1 MKAIKYIVLILF
13 GVISINVCAQNNN
26 SERFAI
32 KASAEIGL
40 GNSISSNS
48 YISSLSSKAT
58 TGSYGLDFGWTFW
71 SQKGHRLEAN
81 IGVAYSPAAIE
92 LELGSFDYNYGAP
105 ATADMDG
112 ESYQRYYEIS
122 NLHQK
127 VSLGRVTLPIYLTYG
142 YKCNGWFGLH
152 ADLGVRFGFKTNA
165 TISEVSGE
173 AYSYG
178 IYPQYD
184 NLLIDESYLNDF
196 GTTNLANAGYGTPV
210 CNGFSTSVLVGVGA
224 EFSISKHLGA
234 DISVRYNRGITNLF
248 KEQYSGQDFTNASA
262 PINYSV
268 SDGQQVKSLTDYLSS
283 SKVSPLSL
291 RIALIYRF

>member
-13 GVISINVCAQNNN
+13 GVISFNVCAQNNN

-40 GNSISSNS
+40 GNSISAT
-48 YISSLSSKAT
+48 SSINPLSSKAT
-58 TGSYGLDFGWTFW
+58 MGNYGLDFGWTFW

-81 IGVAYSPAAIE
+81 IGVTYSPTGVE
-92 LELGSFDYNYGAP
+92 LELGSLDYNYGAP

-112 ESYQRYYEIS
+112 ESYRRFYEIR

-142 YKCNGWFGLH
+142 YKCNEWFGLH
-152 ADLGVRFGFKTNA
+152 ADLGVRLGFKTSV

-184 NLLIDESYLNDF
+184 NLLINELYLNDF
-196 GTTNLANAGYGTPV
+196 GTTNLANTGYGEPE
-210 CNGFSTSVLVGVGA
+210 CNGFSTSIIAGIGA
-224 EFSISKHLGA
+224 EFRIYKNISA
-234 DISVRYNRGITNLF
+234 DISIRYNKGITNLF
-248 KEQYSGQDFTNASA
+248 KKQYSDDNFTNASA

-283 SKVSPLSL
+283 SKVSSLSL

>member
-13 GVISINVCAQNNN
+13 GVMSINVCAQNNN

-40 GNSISSNS
+40 GNSISAT
-48 YISSLSSKAT
+48 SSINPLSSKAT
-58 TGSYGLDFGWTFW
+58 MGNYGLDFGWTFW
-71 SQKGHRLEAN
+71 KRHNHRLEAN
-81 IGVAYSPAAIE
+81 IGVTYSPTGIE
-92 LELGSFDYNYGAP
+92 LELGSLDYNYRAP

-112 ESYQRYYEIS
+112 ESYRRFYEIR

-142 YKCNGWFGLH
+142 YKCNEWFGLY
-152 ADLGVRFGFKTNA
+152 ADLGVRLGFKTNA

-196 GTTNLANAGYGTPV
+196 GTTNLANTVYGEPE

-248 KEQYSGQDFTNASA
+248 KEQYSGQDFTNVSA

-268 SDGQQVKSLTDYLSS
+268 SDGQQVKSLTEYLSS
-283 SKVSPLSL
+283 SKVSTISL
-291 RIALIYRF
+291 RIALIYLF